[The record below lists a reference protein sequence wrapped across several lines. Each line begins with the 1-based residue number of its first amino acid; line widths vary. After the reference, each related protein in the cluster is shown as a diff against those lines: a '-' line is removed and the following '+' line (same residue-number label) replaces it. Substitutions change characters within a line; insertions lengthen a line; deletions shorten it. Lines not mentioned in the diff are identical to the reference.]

1 MNKLVKI
8 FRNEKVMVA
17 VKIDTD
23 TAKILKEG
31 ETNAFQ
37 IDGGLIGVLDKVNN
51 CVLVTTP
58 EINVIRNSDFKAI
71 SSTLQNI
78 QLNKKQTQ
86 ELNNKKELKG
96 VSFVEIQGVKWDL
109 SVNEDGTIKAV
120 SNYENKQL
128 GYYTE
133 TNQPLNK

>member
-8 FRNEKVMVA
+8 FRNEKTMVV

-31 ETNAFQ
+31 STNVFQ
-37 IDGGLIGVLDKVNN
+37 LDGGLIAKLDSVEN
-51 CVLVTTP
+51 CVIVSAP
-58 EINVIRNSDFKAI
+58 VINVIRNSDFKAI
-71 SSTLQNI
+71 SSTLQNV
-78 QLNKKQTQ
+78 QLNKKQTL

-128 GYYTE
+128 AYYTE